1 MHKSPRFQVFD
12 SVWDAI
18 AESPEEASHLKM
30 RADLMLAIDKRVSQ
44 WKVTQAEAAAR
55 LGITQPRLNAL
66 LKGKITRFSLDALVT
81 LAHKIGLS
89 IRLEIA
95 DAA

>member
-1 MHKSPRFQVFD
+1 MHQSPNFQIFD

-18 AESPEEASHLKM
+18 ADTPEEASHLRM
-30 RADLMLAIDKRVSQ
+30 RAELMHAIGESVAE
-44 WKVTQAEAAAR
+44 WKVTQAEAALR

-81 LAHKIGLS
+81 LASRAGLHPKVKF
-89 IRLEIA
+89 EK
-95 DAA
+95 AA